1 MLWRKFS
8 LVSALLALVIMV
20 NGCTTLSNLHT
31 ARPVSKG
38 KTEFSFATGA
48 FGAMN
53 EGDHGV
59 IPTLVEFAVRHGLT
73 DNMDLGV
80 HGYIPGLLVDLNIMV
95 VDTGSFAMSIDPA
108 FSAMYFSMNDDSTFF
123 GTGWLGILM
132 DVVSTESFTLT
143 LGPRGGFQFVTADID
158 SEEDGDGYSG
168 TETGGLVGGVIAFRF
183 QLTKGFALAPEFS
196 VYALISEHDEAMVYN
211 ASLVF
216 VF

>member
-1 MLWRKFS
+1 MLWKKFS
-8 LVSALLALVIMV
+8 LVSALLALVLV
-20 NGCTTLSNLHT
+20 ANGCTTLSNLHT
-31 ARPVSKG
+31 ARPVPQG

-48 FGAMN
+48 FGALN
-53 EGDHGV
+53 EGEHGV

-108 FSAMYFSMNDDSTFF
+108 FSAMYFSVNDDSTFF
-123 GTGWLGILM
+123 GTAWLGILM

-158 SEEDGDGYSG
+158 SEEEDFSG

-196 VYALISEHDEAMVYN
+196 AYALITEYDEAMVYN